1 MKYSNLHN
9 HTVFSDGKQTVE
21 ENARAAIERGM
32 CSIGFSDHSFTDID
46 TSYCMMAEDYPA
58 YIAEVKRVK
67 QEYSDRI
74 KVYLGIEKDYY
85 STLNAADFDYVIGS
99 VHYIVEGGVTYPIDH
114 SPEQQRDC
122 IDTAFGGDVLA
133 MAQRY
138 FSMVAEQAR
147 TARPTFIG
155 HFDVINKFSLT
166 PEEDPR
172 YVRLV
177 LDALEQTV
185 KYCPYLEIN
194 TGGMSRGWR
203 SFPYPS
209 PYVLS
214 ALREMGGKV
223 LLGADS
229 HDTKNLTFYFDESVE
244 IAKKAGY
251 KTISVFNG
259 KGFDEVEIP

>member
-1 MKYSNLHN
+1 
-9 HTVFSDGKQTVE
+9 
-21 ENARAAIERGM
+21 
-32 CSIGFSDHSFTDID
+32 
-46 TSYCMMAEDYPA
+46 
-58 YIAEVKRVK
+58 
-67 QEYSDRI
+67 
-74 KVYLGIEKDYY
+74 
-85 STLNAADFDYVIGS
+85 
-99 VHYIVEGGVTYPIDH
+99 
-114 SPEQQRDC
+114 
-122 IDTAFGGDVLA
+122 

>member
-9 HTVFSDGKQTVE
+9 HTVFSDGRQTVE
-21 ENARAAIERGM
+21 ENVKKALELGM
-32 CSIGFSDHSFTDID
+32 CSIGFSDHSFTSND
-46 TSYCMMAEDYPA
+46 TSYCMKAEAYPD

-67 QEYSDRI
+67 KKYADRI
-74 KVYLGIEKDYY
+74 PVYLGIEKDYY
-85 STLNAADFDYVIGS
+85 SEVNAKDFDYVIGS
-99 VHYIVEGGVTYPIDH
+99 VHYIIENGINYPVDH

-166 PEEDPR
+166 PENDQR
-172 YVRLV
+172 YIKMT

-209 PYVLS
+209 PYLLG
-214 ALREMGGKV
+214 ALREMGGRV

-229 HDTKNLTFYFDESVE
+229 HDVKNLTYYFDESVS
-244 IAKKAGY
+244 IAKKAGF
-251 KTISVFNG
+251 KSISVFNG
-259 KGFDEVEIP
+259 EGFDEVEIP